1 MRTNDENKMFK
12 LYESTNRKKQMIAY
26 IVESTSRNPWLF
38 FDEQGPVP
46 GATDPTG
53 GAELGADPTAG
64 ALAGGEDPEKAQK
77 LEALQGALMDLSAEE
92 LIELMQKVVVAQQ
105 EAAAAGTGG
114 AEGGEDPLADLGG
127 DASAEAPAGMP
138 PTV

>member
-1 MRTNDENKMFK
+1 MRTNDENRMFK

-46 GATDPTG
+46 GATDPTA
-53 GAELGADPTAG
+53 GAELGATDPTAG

-77 LEALQGALMDLSAEE
+77 LEALQGALMDLTAEE

-105 EAAAAGTGG
+105 EAAAVGG
-114 AEGGEDPLADLGG
+114 AEGGEDPFADLGG
-127 DASAEAPAGMP
+127 EAGVEAPAGIP

>member
-1 MRTNDENKMFK
+1 MRTNDENRMFK

-46 GATDPTG
+46 GATDPT
-53 GAELGADPTAG
+53 AG

-77 LEALQGALMDLSAEE
+77 LEALQGALMDLTAEE

-105 EAAAAGTGG
+105 EAAAVGG

-127 DASAEAPAGMP
+127 EAGVEAPAGIP